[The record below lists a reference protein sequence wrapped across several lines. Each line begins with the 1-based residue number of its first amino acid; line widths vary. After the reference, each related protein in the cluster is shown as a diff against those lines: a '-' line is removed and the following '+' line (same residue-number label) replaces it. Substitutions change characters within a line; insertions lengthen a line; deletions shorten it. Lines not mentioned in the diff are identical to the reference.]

1 MTTADPCFVIDAAD
15 ERAAAAGGLS
25 LVVVTVSVTSIGKLD
40 NGPPAD
46 VSGKTC
52 AGGPCSDARRHPL
65 VTVEADLVLVE
76 SRLAGGGVPCPVCP
90 GVLTP
95 WGWARRRE
103 VRGVGTLQP
112 RRARCSLCL
121 VTHVLLPVTVLLRRA
136 DAAAV
141 IWTALVARAAGH
153 GHRTIAALV
162 GTPTST
168 ARGWLRRMSTRLEP
182 VRVHFTVVT
191 RRAGV
196 DQAVPDA
203 AGDAW
208 RDVVAAVAAAWLAIT
223 SRFGSAGLVG
233 TVTAA
238 QVACAS
244 SGGRLLSPGWP
255 RPSTPC

>member
-1 MTTADPCFVIDAAD
+1 
-15 ERAAAAGGLS
+15 
-25 LVVVTVSVTSIGKLD
+25 
-40 NGPPAD
+40 
-46 VSGKTC
+46 
-52 AGGPCSDARRHPL
+52 
-65 VTVEADLVLVE
+65 
-76 SRLAGGGVPCPVCP
+76 
-90 GVLTP
+90 
-95 WGWARRRE
+95 
-103 VRGVGTLQP
+103 
-112 RRARCSLCL
+112 LCL

-208 RDVVAAVAAAWLAIT
+208 RDVVAAVAAAWVAIA

-233 TVTAA
+233 TVTAG

-255 RPSTPC
+255 RLSTPC

>member
-1 MTTADPCFVIDAAD
+1 
-15 ERAAAAGGLS
+15 
-25 LVVVTVSVTSIGKLD
+25 
-40 NGPPAD
+40 
-46 VSGKTC
+46 
-52 AGGPCSDARRHPL
+52 
-65 VTVEADLVLVE
+65 
-76 SRLAGGGVPCPVCP
+76 
-90 GVLTP
+90 
-95 WGWARRRE
+95 
-103 VRGVGTLQP
+103 
-112 RRARCSLCL
+112 LCL

-233 TVTAA
+233 TVTAW
-238 QVACAS
+238 QVASAS

-255 RPSTPC
+255 TLTGRC

>member
-1 MTTADPCFVIDAAD
+1 
-15 ERAAAAGGLS
+15 
-25 LVVVTVSVTSIGKLD
+25 
-40 NGPPAD
+40 
-46 VSGKTC
+46 
-52 AGGPCSDARRHPL
+52 
-65 VTVEADLVLVE
+65 
-76 SRLAGGGVPCPVCP
+76 
-90 GVLTP
+90 
-95 WGWARRRE
+95 
-103 VRGVGTLQP
+103 
-112 RRARCSLCL
+112 LCL

>member
-65 VTVEADLVLVE
+65 VTVEADQVLVE
-76 SRLAGGGVPCPVCP
+76 SRLTAGGVPCPVCP

-203 AGDAW
+203 TGDAW

>member
-1 MTTADPCFVIDAAD
+1 M
-15 ERAAAAGGLS
+15 
-25 LVVVTVSVTSIGKLD
+25 D

-65 VTVEADLVLVE
+65 VTVEANQDLVE
-76 SRLAGGGVPCPVCP
+76 SRLTAGGVPCPACP
-90 GVLTP
+90 GMLAP
-95 WGWARRRE
+95 WGWARRRD
-103 VRGVGTLQP
+103 VRGVGPLRP
-112 RRARCSLCL
+112 RRARCSSCL

-141 IWTALVARAAGH
+141 IWAALVARAAGH
-153 GHRTIAALV
+153 GHRAVAVLV
-162 GTPTST
+162 GAPAPTV
-168 ARGWLRRMSTRLEP
+168 RGWLRRMSTRLEP
-182 VRVHFTVVT
+182 VRVHFTVAA

-196 DQAVPDA
+196 DQPAPDA
-203 AGDAW
+203 TGDAW
-208 RDVVAAVAAAWLAIT
+208 RDVVAAVAAAWVAIA

-233 TVTAA
+233 TVTAG

-255 RPSTPC
+255 RLSTPC

>member
-65 VTVEADLVLVE
+65 VTVEADQVLVE
-76 SRLAGGGVPCPVCP
+76 SRLTAGGVPCPVCP

>member
-65 VTVEADLVLVE
+65 VTVEADQVLVE
-76 SRLAGGGVPCPVCP
+76 SRLTAGGVPCPVCP

-223 SRFGSAGLVG
+223 SRFGSAGVVG